1 MVITFYGEG
10 CFKIQSGEFSVLID
24 PFDAQTGLTPPRF
37 KADLILKTIT
47 PISSFEKKDSSLALE
62 IIGPGEYN
70 INGTDVSGFQLIKE
84 SPKSFFKTAYSLKL
98 ENINLC
104 FLGHISEIP
113 EPTVLEHLGE
123 PDIIFIPAGG
133 APFVD
138 LKSAVKIIKQFQPKI
153 VIPSF
158 FKVPSLKRKAGDIK
172 DFLEEFNGAKEKTGE
187 AVEKLTIK
195 RKNLAEIKKTQIA
208 VLKI

>member
-10 CFKIQSGEFSVLID
+10 CFKIQSGEFSVLTD
-24 PFDAQTGLTPPRF
+24 PFDAQIGLTPPRF

-47 PISSFEKKDSSLALE
+47 PISSLEKKDSVATSE

-70 INGTDVSGFQLIKE
+70 INGADVSGFQLIKE
-84 SPKSFFKTAYSLKL
+84 SSKSFFKTAYSLKL
-98 ENINLC
+98 EDINLC

-113 EPTVLEHLGE
+113 EPTILEHLGE

-138 LKSAVKIIKQFQPKI
+138 LKSAVKIIKQFQPKL

-158 FKVPSLKRKAGDIK
+158 FKIPSLKRKAGDVK
-172 DFLEEFNGAKEKTGE
+172 DFLEEFNGTKEKTGE
-187 AVEKLTIK
+187 VVDKLTIK
-195 RKNLAEIKKTQIA
+195 RKDLAEIKKTQIV
-208 VLKI
+208 VLKL